1 MAEIQKIKCFRT
13 HMELND
19 YELGDYP
26 KLETKLSTWDKI
38 YFRWIPKAYVYDE
51 ERKCLLIPSGIQ
63 TSMVEHIT
71 GRPVEIE
78 YDVDSYEP
86 MSIRMLAKPRD
97 DLQRESISF
106 LSGKGKYANYS
117 SYSQM
122 VLNLDTG
129 KGKTFTAIALMSIK
143 RLKSL
148 IIVSTAKIKQQWIDK
163 LQEYTDIDPAAIT
176 EIIGSPKCKS
186 IINNPEKYKRSRIF
200 ITTHDTLRSFGN
212 NYGWNNVHLLFEAL
226 KVGVK
231 IYDET
236 HQEFQNIVKV
246 DCYSNTKFTYYLTA
260 TFGRSDL
267 SENFVFNTCFKTIPK
282 FEQKKQE
289 DYQGKRYI
297 TYIAVFYR
305 SNPTIAQIDRMKNK
319 YGFNRNKYATYQLVH
334 DQYFFTKVAELVQLT
349 VIKKEAKT
357 LLLLTTIE
365 GIEDIKDY
373 LHGLYP
379 NINIAVWHSKIKK
392 EEKENAIENADLIIS
407 TVKSLGVGADI
418 PGLRAV
424 INTESFKSP
433 IVTEQIVGRLRP
445 LADGGTCWYI
455 ELIDR
460 AFSTLKNQQKSRE
473 KLIRSLVGKVL
484 YVKD

>member
-1 MAEIQKIKCFRT
+1 
-13 HMELND
+13 
-19 YELGDYP
+19 
-26 KLETKLSTWDKI
+26 
-38 YFRWIPKAYVYDE
+38 
-51 ERKCLLIPSGIQ
+51 
-63 TSMVEHIT
+63 
-71 GRPVEIE
+71 
-78 YDVDSYEP
+78 
-86 MSIRMLAKPRD
+86 
-97 DLQRESISF
+97 
-106 LSGKGKYANYS
+106 
-117 SYSQM
+117 
-122 VLNLDTG
+122 
-129 KGKTFTAIALMSIK
+129 
-143 RLKSL
+143 
-148 IIVSTAKIKQQWIDK
+148 
-163 LQEYTDIDPAAIT
+163 
-176 EIIGSPKCKS
+176 
-186 IINNPEKYKRSRIF
+186 
-200 ITTHDTLRSFGN
+200 
-212 NYGWNNVHLLFEAL
+212 
-226 KVGVK
+226 
-231 IYDET
+231 
-236 HQEFQNIVKV
+236 
-246 DCYSNTKFTYYLTA
+246 
-260 TFGRSDL
+260 
-267 SENFVFNTCFKTIPK
+267 
-282 FEQKKQE
+282 
-289 DYQGKRYI
+289 
-297 TYIAVFYR
+297 
-305 SNPTIAQIDRMKNK
+305 MKNK